1 MGTWVIL
8 LGLLIPSIIL
18 VALDAYI
25 QKQGQ

>member
-8 LGLLIPSIIL
+8 LGLLIPSLIL